1 MIRVFTS
8 ETTINV
14 NKNYVFEISNNLK
27 CVLILLIGLVFLYFL
42 IKTISNSCVKIIEIR
57 NFKKRTKN
65 KGKETSSVSET
76 NEDD

>member
-14 NKNYVFEISNNLK
+14 NKNYVFEISNKLK
-27 CVLILLIGLVFLYFL
+27 SVLILLIGLVFLYFV
-42 IKTISNSCVKIIEIR
+42 IKTIFNSCVKIIEIR

>member
-27 CVLILLIGLVFLYFL
+27 SVLILLIGLVFLYFV
-42 IKTISNSCVKIIEIR
+42 IKTIFNSCVKIIEIR

>member
-8 ETTINV
+8 ETTINA

-42 IKTISNSCVKIIEIR
+42 IKTILNSCVKIIEIR